1 MVSSRPR
8 QRPGAGEGEQN
19 MSPSSCL
26 GQKPEAIFL
35 RWINIFHLIRTPHRK
50 FYLLSFIILI
60 RNVIKTCVVCLPCA
74 RQKPRLIK
82 CYCHPCRTC
91 LWNLHQP
98 LHTGPLCTFIQRAWD
113 YFSKTR
119 HIWKPPLQGDTLT
132 SLLRKA
138 VRGYELQQ

>member
-8 QRPGAGEGEQN
+8 RRPGAGEGEQN
-19 MSPSSCL
+19 MSLSSCL

-60 RNVIKTCVVCLPCA
+60 RNAIKTCVVCLPCA

-82 CYCHPCRTC
+82 CYCHPCLTC
-91 LWNLHQP
+91 LGNLHQP
-98 LHTGPLCTFIQRAWD
+98 LHTGPLCTFILSSREPVTTFQRQGV
-113 YFSKTR
+113 YGNHLFRET
-119 HIWKPPLQGDTLT
+119 PL
-132 SLLRKA
+132 LLS
-138 VRGYELQQ
+138 